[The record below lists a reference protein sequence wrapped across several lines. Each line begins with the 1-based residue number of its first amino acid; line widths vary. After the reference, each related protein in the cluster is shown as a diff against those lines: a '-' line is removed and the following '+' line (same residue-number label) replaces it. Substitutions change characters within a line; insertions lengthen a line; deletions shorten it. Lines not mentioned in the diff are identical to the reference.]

1 MKRIIIVLTLC
12 CLAMLC
18 SVIPTQAQTDERC
31 FEITGYCI
39 SGSIRAYWEANGGLP
54 VFGYPTSSQQS
65 WTVEGRN
72 LDVQWFERDRLEIQP
87 EGYVTAGRLGARLLE
102 LRGTP
107 WETFAKTE
115 GPLEQCAYFAETGH
129 NLCPPFSGYWEANGG
144 LERFGYPITEPFT
157 EEVEGQ
163 PLTVQYFERRR
174 MEWHPE
180 IPAVLLGLLGN
191 EVRNAPPPVAC
202 AYDVAPGLGVHLA
215 EDWTPRLYLGCP
227 APDYIIT
234 EGLSNAVEQYFERG
248 VMLYIRPPG
257 AAAGYVYVITT
268 TPLPVIWQRF
278 ADTWTEGE
286 PESAGETPPA
296 NLIEPKRGFGKIWR
310 EQPGVREALGWAVSA
325 ERPTQALVQ
334 RFQNGEVVWLV
345 DTDYVYSMYGELY
358 NQRLVSATS
367 RGLVANNAGRIVFT
381 AGTLDSRE
389 IYMINPNGDIK
400 INLSRHPADDYA
412 PTWSPDNTRMAFV
425 SERDINAEIYLV
437 DPNVGIPANLTNN
450 PGIDRSP
457 DWSPDGS
464 WIAFESDRSGN
475 TDIFV
480 MQHDGANVVNLTNN
494 SAADAFPAWSP
505 DSSRIAFVSDRA
517 GGPAIFVMNIDGSA
531 VTRLTQTAIPT
542 SAPVWSPDGNRV
554 AFVATGTN
562 GVTDIFLVNADGSG
576 LTNLTDS
583 AAREFDPDWSPDG
596 SRIVFARQLD
606 GPPDIVVSNT
616 DGSGMTS
623 VAANSAFDGNPVWSA
638 DSTQIAFVSNR
649 SGSTDIH
656 TVSMDGSN
664 PVRLT
669 RFVDAVDLI
678 WLR

>member
-1 MKRIIIVLTLC
+1 MKRIITVLTLC
-12 CLAMLC
+12 CLATLFT
-18 SVIPTQAQTDERC
+18 SIPGHAQTDERC
-31 FEITGYCI
+31 FDITGYCI

-54 VFGYPTSSQQS
+54 VFGYPTSSQQP
-65 WTVEGRN
+65 WTVEGRS
-72 LDVQWFERDRLEIQP
+72 LEVQWFERDRLEIQP

-107 WETFAKTE
+107 WETFPKAE
-115 GPLEQCAYFAETGH
+115 SPLEQCVYFAETGH

-157 EEVEGQ
+157 EAVEGQ

-180 IPAVLLGLLGN
+180 IPGVLLGLLGN
-191 EVRNAPPPVAC
+191 EVQNAPPPVAC
-202 AYDVAPGLGVHLA
+202 AYYVAPGLGLHLA
-215 EDWTPRLYLGCP
+215 EGSTPRFYLGCP

-234 EGLSNAVEQYFERG
+234 EGQSNAAEQYFERG

-257 AAAGYVYVITT
+257 AATGYIYVITT
-268 TPLPVIWQRF
+268 TPLPVSWQRF

-286 PESAGETPPA
+286 PESGGETPPD
-296 NLIEPKRGFGKIWR
+296 NLIEPKRGFGKVWR
-310 EQPGVREALGWAVSA
+310 EQPGVREAVGWAISA

-334 RFQNGEVVWLV
+334 RFQNGEVVWLL
-345 DTDYVYSMYGELY
+345 DTDYVYTMYGELY
-358 NQRLVSATS
+358 NRRLVAATS
-367 RGLVANNAGRIVFT
+367 RSLFYNNAGRIVFT

-389 IYMINPNGDIK
+389 IYMINPDGNFK
-400 INLSRHPADDYA
+400 VNLSRHPADDYA
-412 PTWSPDNTRMAFV
+412 PTWSPDNMRMAFV
-425 SERDINAEIYLV
+425 SERDANAEIYLV
-437 DPNVGIPANLTNN
+437 DPNVGIPTNLTKH
-450 PGIDRSP
+450 PGLDRSP
-457 DWSPDGS
+457 DWSPDGN

-480 MQHDGANVVNLTNN
+480 MQPDSANAVNLTNN

-517 GGPAIFVMNIDGSA
+517 GGPAIFVMNTDGSA
-531 VTRLTQTAIPT
+531 VTRLSQTAIPT

-576 LTNLTDS
+576 LTNVTDS

-596 SRIVFARQLD
+596 NRIVFARQLD
-606 GPPDIVVSNT
+606 GPPDIFFSNT
-616 DGSGMTS
+616 DGSGLTS
-623 VAANSAFDGNPVWSA
+623 VAASPAFDGSPVWSA
-638 DSTQIAFVSNR
+638 DNVQIAFVSNR
-649 SGSTDIH
+649 SGSADIH
-656 TVSMDGSN
+656 TVYIDGLN
-664 PVRLT
+664 LARLT
-669 RFVDAVDLI
+669 RFIDAVDLI